1 MLEKVAKEMVWV
13 RVRTMFM
20 VFINKHIESL
30 QTQTEKNKL
39 IQLINNND
47 EWSDQILSNL
57 WEQFEQKELSNDK
70 FESITK
76 EVMGFLKRSSEI

>member
-1 MLEKVAKEMVWV
+1 MLEKIVKEMVWV

-20 VFINKHIESL
+20 VFVDKHVESL
-30 QTQTEKNKL
+30 QTQKEKNTL

-57 WEQFEQKELSNDK
+57 WEQFEQKELTNEK

-76 EVMGFLKRSSEI
+76 EVMGFLKRSAEI